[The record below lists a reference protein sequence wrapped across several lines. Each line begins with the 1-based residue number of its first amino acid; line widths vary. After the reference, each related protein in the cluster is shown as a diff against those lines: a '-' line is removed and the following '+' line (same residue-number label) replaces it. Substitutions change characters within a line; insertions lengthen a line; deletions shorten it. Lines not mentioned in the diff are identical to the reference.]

1 MDAAQMEATMMGT
14 VTDTV
19 KTDTTKMEET
29 TMEDMTKETAST
41 DSADKRATDTSGEG
55 LGAAQ
60 AAGKTV
66 VITAGPTNER
76 IDAVM
81 KITNMA
87 TGALGCAIAERLLTG
102 HDSTVQEQVPH
113 IQPAQNASSQNA
125 MPSDPAS
132 PASASTASSEPD
144 VSKVIYLT
152 TKMSLKPQV
161 PADVADRLDIR
172 LIESADDLKDA
183 LHAISRETHVD
194 AVVHT
199 AAVGDYKGRLSVR
212 AEDVAAEIADRQA
225 TADRPLAQDE
235 ILAILLNPRSA
246 QDDRGKMSSTMPHL
260 LVELGLTPKVIGFL
274 RGWFPDALLV
284 GCKLL
289 DNVSEEE
296 LVSVASRLRQKNR
309 MDYILANDLGRM
321 DEGRHPAMLIGSG
334 SAILARLDN
343 DTQIAETIAS
353 LILG

>member
-1 MDAAQMEATMMGT
+1 
-14 VTDTV
+14 
-19 KTDTTKMEET
+19 
-29 TMEDMTKETAST
+29 MTKETADT
-41 DSADKRATDTSGEG
+41 NSADTSAEG
-55 LGAAQ
+55 PNSAQ
-60 AAGKTV
+60 TTGKTV

-87 TGALGCAIAERLLTG
+87 TGALGCAIAERLLASP
-102 HDSTVQEQVPH
+102 DSTAQEV
-113 IQPAQNASSQNA
+113 
-125 MPSDPAS
+125 AS
-132 PASASTASSEPD
+132 PTPA

-152 TKMSLKPQV
+152 TKMSLKPRV
-161 PADVADRLDIR
+161 PAEVSDRLDIR

-183 LHAISRETHVD
+183 LHAISQETHVD
-194 AVVHT
+194 AVIHT
-199 AAVGDYKGRLSVR
+199 AAVGDYQGRLSVR

-225 TADRPLAQDE
+225 TADHPLTQEE
-235 ILAILLNPRSA
+235 ILGILLNPRSA
-246 QDDRGKMSSTMPHL
+246 QDDEGKMSSTMPHL

-296 LVSVASRLRQKNR
+296 LLSVASCLRQKNQ
-309 MDYILANDLGRM
+309 MDYILANDLGNM

-334 SAILARLDN
+334 SAVVARLDN
-343 DTQIAETIAS
+343 DAQIAEKIAS